1 MRIRRLDKSEV
12 DSTTG
17 EIYDHYM
24 KARGNVPNMFRTVAH
39 RPEILR
45 TMIAHFR
52 AVMETGTVGAKLK
65 ELVIVRTSQL
75 NSCQY

>member
-1 MRIRRLDKSEV
+1 MRIRRLDQSEV
-12 DSTTG
+12 DPATS
-17 EIYDHYM
+17 EIYDHYL
-24 KARGNVPNMFRTVAH
+24 KVRGNVPNMFRTVAH

-52 AVMETGTVGAKLK
+52 AVMETGTIGAKLK